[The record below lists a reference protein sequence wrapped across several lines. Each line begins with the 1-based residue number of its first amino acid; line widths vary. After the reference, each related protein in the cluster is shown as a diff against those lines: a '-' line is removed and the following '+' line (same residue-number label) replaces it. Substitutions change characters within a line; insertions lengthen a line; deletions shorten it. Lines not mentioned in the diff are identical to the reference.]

1 MPIWMSLM
9 NLFLLMLRQLS
20 CSHDI
25 HRSFS
30 KVLCVCIFDELHH
43 KQRVCSL
50 LKSKNFDITVDVA
63 KMFIICDKKMTCHEY
78 VFFSFTCGCVCVCIC
93 FINETISK
101 WIHIMLTLQL
111 FQNASAFQIILL
123 GIQFNSI
130 FQSIQ
135 MTFFSIIMINWDY
148 NQAEFSWKHRICTST
163 THTHTLAH
171 TFMLSNLPKT
181 LDFTLPIFLILIH
194 FLYDIPK

>member
-1 MPIWMSLM
+1 MSDWQWMPIWMSLM

-78 VFFSFTCGCVCVCIC
+78 VFFLLLAAVYVYVSSMKPFQNEFISCWHCNYFKMHQHFKSFFWEFNLIQ
-93 FINETISK
+93 FFNQSK
-101 WIHIMLTLQL
+101 WH
-111 FQNASAFQIILL
+111 
-123 GIQFNSI
+123 
-130 FQSIQ
+130 
-135 MTFFSIIMINWDY
+135 FS
-148 NQAEFSWKHRICTST
+148 
-163 THTHTLAH
+163 L
-171 TFMLSNLPKT
+171 
-181 LDFTLPIFLILIH
+181 
-194 FLYDIPK
+194 